1 MADFLVDFE
10 WYKNANGFKLI
21 PWKSIISAGRP
32 LDRSGDC
39 IVANGRKWIP
49 YRPLDEFDTLYI
61 VFADVKTPNDLLKF
75 MNMFGPLTPIL
86 FGIRDSDPEPVH
98 AVPVWGD
105 DVSFGLNQ
113 ARLFRELLLRQ
124 RRPTALADFFRSQ
137 IRAAEIRSH
146 KEAYKRAEAAAPEP
160 IEVDPTWSSIPA
172 AFDLTVGPQKGI
184 QIKLKRPRQKSDYD
198 ELLWLNLPI
207 AEIDLIPDSQKGVR
221 LRLKTESLI
230 GALWWQ
236 LAQKLSG
243 NSMVRQCR
251 HWGTLFEVGLGTKR
265 RGDATFCSDEHS
277 VRFHSLRRSK
287 KSGGG

>member
-21 PWKSIISAGRP
+21 PWKSIISGGRS

-61 VFADVKTPNDLLKF
+61 VFAGVKTPSDLLKF
-75 MNMFGPLTPIL
+75 MNMFGPLTPI
-86 FGIRDSDPEPVH
+86 GIRADPEPVQ
-98 AVPVWGD
+98 AGAVWGD
-105 DVSFGLNQ
+105 DVSDGLNQ

-124 RRPTALADFFRSQ
+124 RRPSALAAFFRSE

-146 KEAYKRAEAAAPEP
+146 KEAYKRAEIAAPEP

-172 AFDLTVGPQKGI
+172 DFILTVDFQKGI
-184 QIKLKRPRQKSDYD
+184 RIKLKRPRRNTEYD

-207 AEIDLIPDSQKGVR
+207 AEIDLIPDPDSGVR

-230 GALWWQ
+230 SALWWQ

-251 HWGTLFEVGLGTKR
+251 YCGTLFEVGLGTR
-265 RGDATFCSDEHS
+265 RRADATFCSNDHS